1 MKQTPTLSMNNPA
14 MLDTP
19 MMLNGLKMV
28 IAPVFPKMT
37 LSKSVTV
44 SPEFREEMDAW
55 MLEFFGTTCL
65 VERGQ
70 TWVLQQQ
77 GTIVLHPDDYV
88 AIRQMNLKVG
98 GIVL

>member
-1 MKQTPTLSMNNPA
+1 MNA
-14 MLDTP
+14 P

-28 IAPVFPKMT
+28 VAPVFPKMT

-65 VERGQ
+65 VERGKA
-70 TWVLQQQ
+70 WVMQQH
-77 GTIVLHPDDYV
+77 GTIALHPDDYV
-88 AIRQMNLKVG
+88 AIRQMNLNVR

>member
-1 MKQTPTLSMNNPA
+1 MN
-14 MLDTP
+14 TP

-28 IAPVFPKMT
+28 KAPTFPKMT
-37 LSKSVTV
+37 LAKDVAV
-44 SPEFREEMDAW
+44 SPEFREEIDAW

-65 VERGQ
+65 IERGT

-88 AIRQMNLKVG
+88 AIRQINLKVG
-98 GIVL
+98 GMLP